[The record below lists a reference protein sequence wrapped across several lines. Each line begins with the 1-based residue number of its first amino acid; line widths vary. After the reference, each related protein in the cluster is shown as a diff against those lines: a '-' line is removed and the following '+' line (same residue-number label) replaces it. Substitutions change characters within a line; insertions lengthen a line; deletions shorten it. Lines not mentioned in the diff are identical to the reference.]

1 MIDSILHSQ
10 TVEASK
16 RLSRVGGCFCGLAP
30 LGLPFSVDIQNDLRL
45 AALFMSIRLSLVG
58 WFDGRFRFGMRY
70 DEILGM
76 KIDLVGQDLG
86 SFQGCGVFFFET
98 YLGRGF

>member
-16 RLSRVGGCFCGLAP
+16 RLSRVGGCFCGVAS

-45 AALFMSIRLSLVG
+45 AAPFMSIRLSLVWMVSG
-58 WFDGRFRFGMRY
+58 FDGS
-70 DEILGM
+70 
-76 KIDLVGQDLG
+76 DLG
-86 SFQGCGVFFFET
+86 
-98 YLGRGF
+98 

>member
-45 AALFMSIRLSLVG
+45 AAPFMSIHLSLGGV
-58 WFDGRFRFGMRY
+58 DG
-70 DEILGM
+70 L
-76 KIDLVGQDLG
+76 LV
-86 SFQGCGVFFFET
+86 
-98 YLGRGF
+98 